1 MNKNDSLPPDQYD
14 TSRLDISGGEQSQIS
29 IIDSK
34 LAGRDLIE
42 HYVKQEIIVKIDSLE
57 DVPPVPGEP
66 PYKGLTYFTEKD
78 ADLYFGR
85 EILTDRLIARLQD
98 DRFLAVVG
106 ASGSGKSSVLRAGI
120 IPRLRHTNWLV
131 HGFTPGPSP
140 LQSLANSLTR
150 DDASLLAASEV
161 KKALHDDSNTLNLV
175 SNKIVVRSETSRMLI
190 VVDQFEEL
198 FTLCKD
204 ESERTSF
211 LENLLMVAQSSNTT
225 AILIAVRADFYE
237 HCLRYENL
245 RPWMTRFQEAI
256 GAMSS
261 QDLVRVIVEPARQ
274 GGWRFVEGLVEQFL
288 DDVGQEPGRL
298 PLLSHALLETWKRR
312 RGATMTLGGYRD
324 AGGVEGA
331 IARSAERTLQNF
343 TEEQIADAE
352 LVFLSLTELGE
363 GSEDTRRVATLDEL
377 AQKTGSRSSLDPMLQ
392 KLVEAR
398 LITVSQQ
405 EVEVAHEAL
414 IRRWPR
420 LHGWLEQNR
429 DRLRFE
435 RQLMLDAQEWLRLE
449 RDTGA
454 LYRGARL
461 VQANEWME
469 ENEIVPNALALE
481 FLIASQELA
490 ARQER
495 EREAQQQRELEQ
507 ERKLA
512 EEQRLRAEEAEKAS
526 ARLRTR
532 RNVSLTLAIIGF
544 ALAILAVLLWQQSSQ
559 NANLAEDNLATAT
572 IALVQAES
580 ERVRAD
586 GNAATAEVE
595 KQNAEELQ
603 QVAEAESTRAAA
615 NLLLAQENELTANTR
630 EQEAERQ
637 SKVALAQSLAAI
649 VQPLRSNNHTNDA
662 LAALLGVQALYFN
675 EAYDGSAEWLID
687 ESLRSVL
694 EDSYFSFL
702 QGTHDDIVNTAAFS
716 PDSSLLATAGND
728 RTVRV
733 WKAGDIFTDEI
744 ILEGPEQSIRSTA
757 FSPDGT
763 LLASADADGKV
774 FIWNSNDFSA
784 EPMILDAHDD
794 WIWAVEFSPDGNWL
808 ATGSSDR
815 IVKLWEVNDLEAEP
829 VELDGHTDR
838 VWALAF
844 SPDSTQLATAGRDQ
858 TVRIWDLAN
867 PNSAT
872 AVLRSHEAGIRSVA
886 FSPTGTFLAS
896 AGDDNSVRLWQTDSW
911 STSPT
916 VLQGHQDRVQ
926 SVAFHPRLQQLASA
940 SADNTIRIWQL
951 DNLETQ
957 SSFVFSGIASGVTS
971 IAYSPDGEWLA
982 SADVRNN
989 VRLWRS
995 GLPVAAPSTL
1005 TGHESRIRTLDVSP
1019 DGQWI
1024 ATGSGGPDNIDMSAR
1039 LWHLGLQED
1048 ESIILGTYQDFVQD
1062 VDFSLDGKWIAA
1074 VNTRA
1079 DDDGAR
1085 LRIWSMTNLSQE
1097 AFSIPS
1103 HEGVSLVTT
1112 VAFSP
1117 DSMQVA
1123 TGGQNGVIEI
1133 RQVDAITADPMTLR
1147 GSDTRILEIAYS
1159 PDGSQIASVSEDGF
1173 MHVWDFANPTEPT
1186 VIQAHDAVARVVT
1199 YSPDGKWL
1207 ASGGDD
1213 SEIKLWHANRLD
1225 ENPVVLRGHIDFLLD
1240 LAFSSDSN
1248 WLASGSRDTTVRL
1261 WQVNEPETPPIVLRG
1276 HDSWSIAVAFM
1287 PDDSRLVTAGWDD
1300 LTVRV
1305 WQPWIQQLSEVACS
1319 QLPRNLTWAE
1329 WRQYLPTESEYMCT
1343 CTELPPH
1350 PSVLE
1355 AKSPIAENSCRI
1367 ES

>member
-1 MNKNDSLPPDQYD
+1 M
-14 TSRLDISGGEQSQIS
+14 
-29 IIDSK
+29 
-34 LAGRDLIE
+34 
-42 HYVKQEIIVKIDSLE
+42 
-57 DVPPVPGEP
+57 
-66 PYKGLTYFTEKD
+66 
-78 ADLYFGR
+78 
-85 EILTDRLIARLQD
+85 
-98 DRFLAVVG
+98 
-106 ASGSGKSSVLRAGI
+106 
-120 IPRLRHTNWLV
+120 NWLV

-150 DDASLLAASEV
+150 DDASILAASEV

-204 ESERTSF
+204 ESERTIF
-211 LENLLMVAQSSNTT
+211 LENLLTVAQSSTTT

-245 RPWMTRFQEAI
+245 RPWMTQFQEAV
-256 GAMSS
+256 GAMST
-261 QDLVRVIVEPARQ
+261 QDLVRVIVEPARR
-274 GGWRFVEGLVEQFL
+274 GGWRFVEGLVEQIL
-288 DDVGQEPGRL
+288 EDVGQEPGRL

-312 RGATMTLGGYRD
+312 RGVTMTLGGYRD

-343 TEEQIADAE
+343 SEEQIADAE

-377 AQKTGSRSSLDPMLQ
+377 AQKTGSRNSLDPILQ

-420 LHGWLEQNR
+420 LHGWLEENR
-429 DRLRFE
+429 DHLRFE

-469 ENEIVPNALALE
+469 ENEIVPNTLALE
-481 FLIASQELA
+481 FLIASQDLA

-495 EREAQQQRELEQ
+495 EREAQRQRELEQ
-507 ERKLA
+507 ERKLV

-559 NANLAEDNLATAT
+559 NADRAQENLATAT
-572 IALVQAES
+572 VALGQAEN

-615 NLLLAQENELTANTR
+615 NLILAQENELTANNNAALAETR
-630 EQEAERQ
+630 EQETERQ
-637 SKVALAQSLAAI
+637 SKVALAQSLGAI

-662 LAALLGVQALYFN
+662 LATLLGVQALYFN
-675 EAYDGSAEWLID
+675 EVYDGSAEWLID

-694 EDSYFSFL
+694 EDPYFSFL
-702 QGTHDDIVNTAAFS
+702 QGTHDDIVNTAVFS

-733 WKAGDIFTDEI
+733 WKTGDIFTDEI
-744 ILEGPEQSIRSTA
+744 ILEGPEQSIRSIA
-757 FSPDGT
+757 FSPDGN

-784 EPMILDAHDD
+784 EPVILDAHDD
-794 WIWAVEFSPDGNWL
+794 WIWAIDFSPDGTWL
-808 ATGSSDR
+808 ATSSSDNTAR
-815 IVKLWEVNDLEAEP
+815 LWQVDDLEAEP
-829 VELDGHTDR
+829 IELSGHTDR

-844 SPDSTQLATAGRDQ
+844 SPDSTQLATAGADQ
-858 TVRIWDLAN
+858 TIRIWDLAN
-867 PNSAT
+867 PTSAT

-886 FSPTGTFLAS
+886 FSPSGTLLAS
-896 AGDDNSVRLWQTDSW
+896 AGEDNSVRLWQTESW

-916 VLQGHQDRVQ
+916 ILEGHQDRVL
-926 SVAFHPRLQQLASA
+926 SVAFHPRLPQLASA
-940 SADNTIRIWQL
+940 SSDNSIRIWQL
-951 DNLETQ
+951 DDLETQ
-957 SSFVFSGIASGVTS
+957 SSLELSGVASGVTS

-989 VRLWRS
+989 VRVWRS
-995 GLPVAAPSTL
+995 SLPTAAPAIL
-1005 TGHESRIRTLDVSP
+1005 RGHESRIRTLDISP

-1024 ATGSGGPDNIDMSAR
+1024 VTGSGGPDNLDMSAR
-1039 LWHLGLQED
+1039 LWHLGSQED
-1048 ESIILGTYQDFVQD
+1048 ESIILGTYENFVQD

-1079 DDDGAR
+1079 EDDGAR
-1085 LRIWSMTNLSQE
+1085 LRIWSMANLPQE
-1097 AFSIPS
+1097 AFSIPT
-1103 HEGVSLVTT
+1103 HEGVGLVTT

-1117 DSMQVA
+1117 DSTQVA
-1123 TGGQNGVIEI
+1123 TAGQNGVIEI
-1133 RQVDAITADPMTLR
+1133 RQLDAITADPMTLR
-1147 GSDTRILEIAYS
+1147 GPDTRILEIAYS
-1159 PDGSQIASVSEDGF
+1159 PGGSQIAAVSDDGF
-1173 MHVWDFANPTEPT
+1173 MHIWDFANPTEPI

-1199 YSPDGKWL
+1199 YSPNGKWL

-1213 SEIKLWHANRLD
+1213 SEIKLWNTNGLD
-1225 ENPVVLRGHIDFLLD
+1225 EEPLVLRGHNDFILD

-1248 WLASGSRDTTVRL
+1248 WLASGSRDATVRL
-1261 WQVNEPETPPIVLRG
+1261 WQVNELETPPIVLRG
-1276 HDSWSIAVAFM
+1276 HNSWSSAVAFM
-1287 PDDSRLVTAGWDD
+1287 PDDSRLVSAGWDD
-1300 LTVRV
+1300 LTVRI
-1305 WQPWIQQLSEVACS
+1305 WQPWIQQLSEAACG

-1329 WRQYLPTESEYMCT
+1329 WRQYLPTESEYRCT
-1343 CTELPPH
+1343 CTNLPPH

-1355 AKSPIAENSCRI
+1355 ANSPIAEDSCQVG
-1367 ES
+1367 S